1 MTFAH
6 SPAAP
11 GAVGSAKTPS
21 ITRINAV
28 PIAIL
33 ALLGTAALAIATFSF
48 GNSIERA
55 LAIRLN
61 EVTAQVRSLSAQAR
75 SLEETVQ
82 AKEQKANQPDALKVL
97 EVKQAQTEA
106 LVAILVK
113 DIEALRSLKT
123 PASPAKESRSTAKAL
138 KAPASPPSAK
148 ESQTKAKAA
157 H

>member
-1 MTFAH
+1 MSMTFAH

-61 EVTAQVRSLSAQAR
+61 ELTAQVRSLS
-75 SLEETVQ
+75 ETVQ
-82 AKEQKANQPDALKVL
+82 AKEQKAKQPDALKVL

-113 DIEALRSLKT
+113 DIEALRSPMT
-123 PASPAKESRSTAKAL
+123 P
-138 KAPASPPSAK
+138 
-148 ESQTKAKAA
+148 
-157 H
+157 